1 MPKIKNI
8 QRELATT
15 NDIKELIVPKIIKD
29 VEKDYTKWGENF
41 EIDDK
46 IGLYEQNTKG
56 LTATKITITFDEY
69 EQEKPI
75 VTEKGIF
82 IKFNT
87 KLKTLTLFSVFHIAP
102 NDKEEINHA
111 FYHETY
117 ELVNGE
123 LIDITKND
131 LLFNIH

>member
-8 QRELATT
+8 QRELASA
-15 NDIKELIVPKIIKD
+15 NDIKKLIVPKIIKD
-29 VEKDYTKWGENF
+29 IEKDYAKLGDNL

-46 IGLYEQNTKG
+46 IDLYEENTKG

-69 EQEKPI
+69 EQEKPV
-75 VTEKGIF
+75 VTDKGIF

-87 KLKTLTLFSVFHIAP
+87 KLKTLTLFSVFHIIP
-102 NDKEEINHA
+102 NDKEHINHI
-111 FYHETY
+111 FYHKTY

-123 LIDITKND
+123 LIDITEND
-131 LLFNIH
+131 LLFD